1 MKEQLQAD
9 SELAAASWLRDPLN
23 SDPVDPLAEWF
34 RVHAE
39 IAAAAQPI
47 RLPQLLGKLDGLYP
61 DEWTE
66 EPQLL
71 EYRDV
76 LWLPRGAVC
85 LRAPAAG
92 HYPERRSA
100 VSPASVNCRLRSAI
114 GSN

>member
-1 MKEQLQAD
+1 MNEQLQAD

-23 SDPVDPLAEWF
+23 PDPVDPLAEWF

-47 RLPQLLGKLDGLYP
+47 PLPQLLGKLDGLYP
-61 DEWTE
+61 DEWTA

-76 LWLPRGAVC
+76 LWLPDAAVC
-85 LRAPAAG
+85 SMAVTGVRSPG
-92 HYPERRSA
+92 RPSA
-100 VSPASVNCRLRSAI
+100 VSPASASCRSKRAT
-114 GSN
+114 GSS